1 MFLTGLI
8 QHLVKTPQTRLGHRT
23 ISASP
28 PGKAAFSDAPTDCC
42 GCLGPYELKQE
53 EGDPITIEIRVTAV
67 PRQNYGRPQN
77 QQLTTI
83 FPIVDLI

>member
-28 PGKAAFSDAPTDCC
+28 PEKLRSQTLRQTVVVAW
-42 GCLGPYELKQE
+42 
-53 EGDPITIEIRVTAV
+53 V
-67 PRQNYGRPQN
+67 PPS
-77 QQLTTI
+77 
-83 FPIVDLI
+83 